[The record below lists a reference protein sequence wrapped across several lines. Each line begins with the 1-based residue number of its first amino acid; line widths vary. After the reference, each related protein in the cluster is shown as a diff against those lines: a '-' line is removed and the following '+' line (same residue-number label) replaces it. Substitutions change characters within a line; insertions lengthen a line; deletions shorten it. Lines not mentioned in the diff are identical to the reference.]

1 VRCELPSGSPAA
13 SLQPV
18 PRCPAQFTSVQ
29 PGIDKHMHP
38 VASVARSLTSG
49 TVLAASSR
57 SLSAALTPSKMA
69 LTLLT
74 WNILAPCYYKLGTVE
89 YGRKVKVEAQLRTAW
104 ERRLSQQLAVMKEL
118 APDVIALQEVWFKP
132 DVFARIR
139 EALGSA
145 YGMYPIRR
153 TMGKDDGVALLVKR
167 DTWSVEEA
175 RPVEFADAG
184 NRVMMMAHL
193 QAAGCES
200 STAAPSVI
208 VGTTHFTYPHGSDDT
223 RLRLAQAHAATAEL
237 LRFAREVE
245 QRHSRSS
252 VITQLSNAAIS
263 RFGTPRAGMSG
274 LDSAVAGG
282 AAARRGPGASSSAT
296 AAAGGAGQGASSDG
310 DDDCIEVEVP
320 ESLLPGF
327 GLAPDGG
334 SAGGARSAA
343 AGSATRPG
351 PASSIPVILCGDCNH
366 WDDEAMRYL
375 RAVGWRDS
383 YASVRGPHAAGVDAA
398 AAAECAGLASTITHV
413 THSGHQVG
421 VDYVLVYAPAS
432 TAGGVGGAGSEAA
445 ELTSAVTGGSS
456 SSGGGGKPARG
467 KGRDKARGAAAM
479 PVPPPSIALHPHLS
493 ADDVAILPRSTAS
506 DAVMPRPLPQK
517 VPAPWVQKGGMA
529 QGALAALTTS
539 PRVVSPAQAA
549 AVEAAAAGLVG
560 APHHHLAAAEAG
572 TAVTPSAASSTSAL
586 AASDSPDDAEAGAA
600 GGNGMLVD
608 EEEESMLPAPPPE
621 TWLGSSCSAAGG
633 ATGGSGGAAIDAAR
647 VAALLS
653 AHDRIPAGASC
664 ASGSGMQSGE
674 DAAGTEFADA
684 VSAGF
689 GGMGVS
695 AATLTARAA
704 ADSAAV
710 VAQQT
715 VSVFHPPRKLAELSF
730 ADFCNLSD
738 HRPVWASFQVTAP
751 EGWR

>member
-1 VRCELPSGSPAA
+1 MNP
-13 SLQPV
+13 
-18 PRCPAQFTSVQ
+18 
-29 PGIDKHMHP
+29 
-38 VASVARSLTSG
+38 
-49 TVLAASSR
+49 
-57 SLSAALTPSKMA
+57 

-104 ERRLSQQLAVMKEL
+104 ERRLGQQLAVMKEL

-153 TMGKDDGVALLVKR
+153 PMGKDDGVALLVKR

-193 QAAGCES
+193 QAAGSAS

-252 VITQLSNAAIS
+252 VITQLSNAAMS

-274 LDSAVAGG
+274 ADSAVAGG
-282 AAARRGPGASSSAT
+282 AAAKRGLGASSSST
-296 AAAGGAGQGASSDG
+296 AVAGASGAEDGASSDG

-327 GLAPDGG
+327 GLAPDSGI
-334 SAGGARSAA
+334 AGGAGSATA
-343 AGSATRPG
+343 ASATRPG

-366 WDDEAMRYL
+366 WDDEALRYL

-383 YASVRGPHAAGVDAA
+383 YASVRGPHGMGVDAA
-398 AAAECAGLASTITHV
+398 AAAACAAGLASTITHV

-421 VDYVLVYAPAS
+421 VDHVLVYAPAS
-432 TAGGVGGAGSEAA
+432 TAAGVGGAGSEAA
-445 ELTSAVTGGSS
+445 AERRSADTGGSGS
-456 SSGGGGKPARG
+456 SGSGGGSKLARS
-467 KGRDKARGAAAM
+467 KGREKAHGAAAV
-479 PVPPPSIALHPHLS
+479 PVPPPFILLHPHLS
-493 ADDVAILPRSTAS
+493 ADDVAILPRGTAS

-572 TAVTPSAASSTSAL
+572 TAATPSAASSTSAL
-586 AASDSPDDAEAGAA
+586 AASDSPDDAEPGIA

-621 TWLGSSCSAAGG
+621 AVPGRSIAGEG
-633 ATGGSGGAAIDAAR
+633 PVGGSGGAAIDAAR

-653 AHDRIPAGASC
+653 AHDRIPATASC
-664 ASGSGMQSGE
+664 ASDRGMQSG
-674 DAAGTEFADA
+674 DDVAGTDSPDV
-684 VSAGF
+684 VSAGV

-715 VSVFHPPRKLAELSF
+715 VSCFHPTRKLAELSF

>member
-1 VRCELPSGSPAA
+1 
-13 SLQPV
+13 
-18 PRCPAQFTSVQ
+18 
-29 PGIDKHMHP
+29 
-38 VASVARSLTSG
+38 
-49 TVLAASSR
+49 
-57 SLSAALTPSKMA
+57 MA
-69 LTLLT
+69 LTLFT

-104 ERRLSQQLAVMKEL
+104 ERRLTQQLAVMKEL

-274 LDSAVAGG
+274 LESAVAGG
-282 AAARRGPGASSSAT
+282 EDARRGPGSSSST
-296 AAAGGAGQGASSDG
+296 AAAGASGAGRGASSDG

-334 SAGGARSAA
+334 SAAGASSSAA
-343 AGSATRPG
+343 ASATRTG

-383 YASVRGPHAAGVDAA
+383 YASVRGPHGAGVDAA
-398 AAAECAGLASTITHV
+398 ATAACAGLASTITHV

-432 TAGGVGGAGSEAA
+432 PARGGSGAGSEAA
-445 ELTSAVTGGSS
+445 EPSSSS
-456 SSGGGGKPARG
+456 SSGGGGSNLARS
-467 KGRDKARGAAAM
+467 KGRDKARGAAAV
-479 PVPPPSIALHPHLS
+479 PVPPPSIPMHPHLS

-549 AVEAAAAGLVG
+549 AVEAVAAGLVG

-572 TAVTPSAASSTSAL
+572 TAVTPSTASSTSTL
-586 AASDSPDDAEAGAA
+586 AASDSPDGAEAGAA

-621 TWLGSSCSAAGG
+621 VGLGSSSAARC
-633 ATGGSGGAAIDAAR
+633 ALEGSGGAAIGAAR

-653 AHDRIPAGASC
+653 AHDRMPAGASC
-664 ASGSGMQSGE
+664 ALDRGLQSGE
-674 DAAGTEFADA
+674 DTAGTEFADA

-689 GGMGVS
+689 GGMGVR

-715 VSVFHPPRKLAELSF
+715 VSCFHPPRKLAELSF